1 MREIQY
7 LALLIPQ
14 RYLYTKTCFWFVA
27 WFMMSH
33 PCNYLNSVFVVA
45 IDSGCYVQM
54 VRPEIIQSDVLLPKS
69 FNKQGENVLC
79 KRKKM
84 VHIIN
89 VNIFKMVYFIK
100 VHEHN
105 FSFSI
110 YILYMI
116 KMWLFAWVVKT
127 FLPFLK
133 YMNRLKK

>member
-1 MREIQY
+1 
-7 LALLIPQ
+7 
-14 RYLYTKTCFWFVA
+14 
-27 WFMMSH
+27 MSH

-69 FNKQGENVLC
+69 FNKQGEDVLC

-89 VNIFKMVYFIK
+89 VNIFKMVYFIN

-105 FSFSI
+105 FSFSYLYII
-110 YILYMI
+110 YD
-116 KMWLFAWVVKT
+116 
-127 FLPFLK
+127 
-133 YMNRLKK
+133 